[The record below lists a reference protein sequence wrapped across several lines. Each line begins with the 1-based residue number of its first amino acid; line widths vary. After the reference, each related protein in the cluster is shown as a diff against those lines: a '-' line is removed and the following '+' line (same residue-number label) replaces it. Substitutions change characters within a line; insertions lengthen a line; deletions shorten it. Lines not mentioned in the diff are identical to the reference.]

1 MKQSEPAGCYST
13 HLPADITQR
22 ISDDLANQS
31 LKFHTGT
38 IGNERIINPNIRNC
52 KLSSLSSAEWFGGFL
67 WHYISRMNR
76 ENFLYDI
83 TNIEHETVNY
93 IVYNTGDHYT
103 WHVDQDITRSIAPNS
118 IPGINKNI
126 SSQVS
131 TLQGEY
137 VRKLSFSFQLSSP
150 DEYTGGNLQVIRPGF
165 TYKPDM
171 VTVPNELGLMTVFD
185 SRLSHRVTKVK
196 SGTRKMLVGWVVGP
210 RWK

>member
-1 MKQSEPAGCYST
+1 MRKSQPAGCLT
-13 HLPADITQR
+13 TNLPADIAQR
-22 ISDDLANQS
+22 IAEEIEQKS
-31 LKFHTGT
+31 LTFRQGT
-38 IGNERIINPNIRNC
+38 IQGKKLNTEIRNC
-52 KLSSLSSAEWFGGFL
+52 KLSSLRSCEWLGGFL

-83 TNIEHETVNY
+83 TNIESESINY
-93 IVYNTGDHYT
+93 IVYNPGDFYT
-103 WHVDQDITRSIAPNS
+103 WHVDQDIVSMICPDTYPSMY
-118 IPGINKNI
+118 KNVAE
-126 SSQVS
+126 QTA

-165 TYKPDM
+165 QYKPEL
-171 VTVPNELGLMTVFD
+171 VTVPNELGLITIFD

-196 SGTRKMLVGWVVGP
+196 SGKRKVLVGWVVGP

>member
-1 MKQSEPAGCYST
+1 MKSQPAGCYST
-13 HLPADITQR
+13 HLPPDIAQR
-22 ISDDLANQS
+22 IVDDIEDKSLAFR
-31 LKFHTGT
+31 LGT
-38 IGNERIINPNIRNC
+38 IEGKRVDTAIRNC
-52 KLSSLSSAEWFGGFL
+52 KLSSLRSAEWFGGFL

-83 TNIEHETVNY
+83 TCIENESINY
-93 IVYNTGDHYT
+93 IVYNTGDYYT
-103 WHVDQDITRSIAPNS
+103 WHVDQDIATMIAPDT
-118 IPGINKNI
+118 IPAVAKNM
-126 SSQVS
+126 SSQLS

-165 TYKPDM
+165 MSKPEM
-171 VTVPNELGLMTVFD
+171 VTVPNELGLITIFD

-196 SGTRKMLVGWVVGP
+196 SGTRKVLVGWVMGP